1 MWVIGVATGVYK
13 VASMCDNS
21 HWVKFILCDVLNRH
35 LLSLKHYEG
44 DIEDLDLNF
53 TLTIDDF
60 GQSKVGKCKM
70 S

>member
-1 MWVIGVATGVYK
+1 
-13 VASMCDNS
+13 MCDNS